1 MRFVAA
7 IFCLLAG
14 SFLWAQETLPGQDL
28 VGSDRA
34 LHRGDTGAQIVT
46 SPDANTQIG
55 GYAGD
60 TSGVV
65 TVPGI
70 QTTGTDSRTNLQNAS
85 EAGQS
90 SEAGAIASRHAT
102 AEILA
107 QQRGGAGNDNGSVW
121 NANTVRKSNLVGVTG
136 GESQKQA
143 ARRNE
148 AIGRVRNR
156 RQWSRSH
163 RRAGGRGDLPFP
175 YDAAAASKYS
185 RHSPAIHVGPH
196 AGHCCR
202 ESRLASGRISP
213 GQR

>member
-1 MRFVAA
+1 MRFAVVAL
-7 IFCLLAG
+7 CLLAG
-14 SFLWAQETLPGQDL
+14 SCLCAQETLPGQDL

-90 SEAGAIASRHAT
+90 SEAGAMASRHAT

-107 QQRGGAGNDNGSVW
+107 QQHGAGADNGSVW
-121 NANTVRKSNLVGVTG
+121 NANTVRRSNLVGVTG

-143 ARRNE
+143 A
-148 AIGRVRNR
+148 
-156 RQWSRSH
+156 
-163 RRAGGRGDLPFP
+163 GGT
-175 YDAAAASKYS
+175 K
-185 RHSPAIHVGPH
+185 
-196 AGHCCR
+196 
-202 ESRLASGRISP
+202 
-213 GQR
+213 Q

>member
-1 MRFVAA
+1 MRLVAA
-7 IFCLLAG
+7 VLCLLVG
-14 SFLWAQETLPGQDL
+14 SFLYAQETLPGQDL

-55 GYAGD
+55 GYGGD

-90 SEAGAIASRHAT
+90 SEARAMWGRHPA
-102 AEILA
+102 AEIA
-107 QQRGGAGNDNGSVW
+107 AQRGGDNGSVW
-121 NANTVRKSNLVGVTG
+121 NANTIRKSNLVGVTG

-143 ARRNE
+143 T
-148 AIGRVRNR
+148 
-156 RQWSRSH
+156 
-163 RRAGGRGDLPFP
+163 GGT
-175 YDAAAASKYS
+175 K
-185 RHSPAIHVGPH
+185 
-196 AGHCCR
+196 
-202 ESRLASGRISP
+202 
-213 GQR
+213 Q

>member
-1 MRFVAA
+1 MRFVGA

-143 ARRNE
+143 A
-148 AIGRVRNR
+148 
-156 RQWSRSH
+156 
-163 RRAGGRGDLPFP
+163 GGT
-175 YDAAAASKYS
+175 K
-185 RHSPAIHVGPH
+185 
-196 AGHCCR
+196 
-202 ESRLASGRISP
+202 
-213 GQR
+213 Q